1 MQPELSVMMMP
12 TSELVPYAG
21 NAKEHPDWQV
31 GQIAASI
38 EQFGFNDPV
47 GIWHNPDGDPVIV
60 EGHGR
65 VLAAKMLGIESLPT
79 VTLDHLD
86 DEGRRAYTLAH
97 NKLTTNTGYDQ
108 DMLDAELDAIEN
120 IDMSEFGFDENDIER
135 IERENDGPVVVDED
149 EPPKQGPI
157 ESRVK
162 LGEIW
167 QLGEHRLMCGS
178 STDPAD
184 VARLMD
190 DVKDAFLFT
199 SPPYADMRDYNG
211 DKDVSVSNLSQFI
224 SAYAPYC
231 EFQAVNLGI
240 KRTDGEIVPYWDEY
254 IKAAYRSNLKLMA
267 WNVWDKGMCG
277 SVGQQSALVPI
288 RHEFVFMFA
297 QHDFVFVFGDHDRA
311 LNKTWEK
318 KPESIHEGVSVRGV
332 RQADGS
338 MKLSTRGDTS
348 NPYKEME
355 SVVRISP
362 EQNNSVRCKH
372 PAPFPVKL
380 PAEYIAA
387 FTPKAGGIVAEPFCG
402 SGTTIIA
409 CEQLGRECRAME
421 LDPIYCEVAIARWEQ
436 FTGEKAVLL
445 EEQSR

>member
-1 MQPELSVMMMP
+1 MQPSLSVKMVS
-12 TSELVPYAG
+12 TDELVPYAG

-31 GQIAASI
+31 EQIAASI
-38 EQFGFNDPV
+38 EQFGFDDPV
-47 GIWHNPDGDPVIV
+47 GIWHNTQGQPVIV

-65 VLAAKMLGIESLPT
+65 VLAAKELGITEVPT
-79 VTLDHLD
+79 IALDHLD

-97 NKLTTNTGYDQ
+97 NKLTTNTGYDA
-108 DMLDAELDAIEN
+108 DVLAAELDGITG
-120 IDMSEFGFDENDIER
+120 IDMADFGFGDDDLQR
-135 IERENDGPVVVDED
+135 IERENDGPVMVDED
-149 EPPKQGPI
+149 EPLEQEPV

-167 QLGEHRLMCGS
+167 QLGDHRLMCGS

-184 VARLMD
+184 VARLMG

-224 SAYAPYC
+224 GAYAPYC

-318 KPESIHEGVSVRGV
+318 KPESIHDGVSVRGV

-355 SVVRISP
+355 SVVRITP
-362 EQNNSVRCKH
+362 EQNNSVRQKH
-372 PAPFPVKL
+372 PAPFPVQL

-387 FTPKAGGIVAEPFCG
+387 FTPKDGGIVAEPFSG

-409 CEQLGRECRAME
+409 REQLGRACRAME
-421 LDPIYCEVAIARWEQ
+421 LDPTYCEVAIQRWETL
-436 FTGEKAVLL
+436 TGETA
-445 EEQSR
+445 RRID

>member
-1 MQPELSVMMMP
+1 MQPNLTVKMVP
-12 TSELVPYAG
+12 TDELVPYAG

-38 EQFGFNDPV
+38 EQFGFDDPV
-47 GIWHNPDGDPVIV
+47 GIWHNEQGQPVIV

-65 VLAAKMLGIESLPT
+65 VLAAKELGIEKVPT
-79 VTLDHLD
+79 IALDHLD

-97 NKLTTNTGYDQ
+97 NKLTTNTGYDA
-108 DMLDAELDAIEN
+108 DLLAAELDGITG
-120 IDMSEFGFDENDIER
+120 IDMADFGFDDNDLQR
-135 IERENDGPVVVDED
+135 IERENDGPVMVDED
-149 EPPKQGPI
+149 EPPEQEQT

-184 VARLMD
+184 VARLMG

-224 SAYAPYC
+224 GAYAPYC

-240 KRTDGEIVPYWDEY
+240 KRTNSEIVQYWDGY
-254 IKAAYRSNLKLMA
+254 IRAAHDAGLKLMA
-267 WNVWDKGMCG
+267 WNIWDKGMCG
-277 SVGQQSALVPI
+277 SVGQQMALVPI

-297 QHDFVFVFGDHDRA
+297 QHDFTFVFGAHEKP
-311 LNKTWEK
+311 LNRTWEK
-318 KPESIHEGVSVRGV
+318 KPENVYEGGV
-332 RQADGS
+332 KTRTRRNADGTMRVQTS
-338 MKLSTRGDTS
+338 GNGDAS

-355 SVVRISP
+355 SVIRITPEMDNKVR
-362 EQNNSVRCKH
+362 QKH
-372 PAPFPVKL
+372 PAPFPVQL

-387 FTPKAGGIVAEPFCG
+387 FTPKHGGIVAEPFCG

-409 CEQLGRECRAME
+409 SEQLGRECRAME
-421 LDPIYCEVAIARWEQ
+421 LDPTYCEVAIQRWENL
-436 FTGEKAVLL
+436 TGKTA
-445 EEQSR
+445 QRIS

>member
-1 MQPELSVMMMP
+1 MQPSLSVKMVS
-12 TSELVPYAG
+12 TDELVPYAG

-31 GQIAASI
+31 EQIAASI
-38 EQFGFNDPV
+38 EQFGFDDPV
-47 GIWHNPDGDPVIV
+47 GIWHNTQGQPVIV

-65 VLAAKMLGIESLPT
+65 VLAAKELGITEVPT
-79 VTLDHLD
+79 IALDHLD

-97 NKLTTNTGYDQ
+97 NKLTTNTGYDA
-108 DMLDAELDAIEN
+108 DVLAAELDGITG
-120 IDMSEFGFDENDIER
+120 IDMADFGFGDDDLQR
-135 IERENDGPVVVDED
+135 IERENDGPVMVDED
-149 EPPKQGPI
+149 EPLEQEPV

-167 QLGEHRLMCGS
+167 QLGDHRLMCGS

-184 VARLMD
+184 VARLMG

-224 SAYAPYC
+224 GAYAPYC

-240 KRTDGEIVPYWDEY
+240 KRTDSEIVPYWDDY
-254 IKAAYRSNLKLMA
+254 ISAAHDAGLKLMA

-277 SVGQQSALVPI
+277 SVGQQMALVPI

-297 QHDFVFVFGDHDRA
+297 QHDFTFVFGGHEKP
-311 LNKTWEK
+311 LNRTWEK
-318 KPESIHEGVSVRGV
+318 KPENINEIPQVKSRRNV
-332 RQADGS
+332 DGTMRYDAS
-338 MKLSTRGDTS
+338 FDAS

-355 SVVRISP
+355 SVVRITP
-362 EQNNSVRCKH
+362 EMNNDVRQKH
-372 PAPFPVKL
+372 PAPFPVQL

-387 FTPKAGGIVAEPFCG
+387 FTPKQGGIVAEPFSG

-409 CEQLGRECRAME
+409 CEQLGRACRAME
-421 LDPIYCEVAIARWEQ
+421 LDPTYCEVAIQRWESM
-436 FTGEKAVLL
+436 TGETA
-445 EEQSR
+445 RRID